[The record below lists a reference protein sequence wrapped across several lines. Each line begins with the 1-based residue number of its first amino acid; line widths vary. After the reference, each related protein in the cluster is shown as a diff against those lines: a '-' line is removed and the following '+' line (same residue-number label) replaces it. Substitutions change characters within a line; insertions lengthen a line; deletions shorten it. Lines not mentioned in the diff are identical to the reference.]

1 MAMIPVVLF
10 AYSRV
15 DCLRK
20 TLDCLRENAVPRLL
34 VFSDGV
40 TETYNPAGEEFA
52 ESRLVAL
59 AVKKRDLGAEELQAA
74 ILAELERYAAGTRA
88 SDDRTMIVLKRR

>member
-1 MAMIPVVLF
+1 MVLGLF
-10 AYSRV
+10 DSVPYAEGAAE
-15 DCLRK
+15 LRAGD
-20 TLDCLRENAVPRLL
+20 TLL

-59 AVKKRDLGAEELQAA
+59 AVQKRDLGAEELQAA
-74 ILAELERYAAGTRA
+74 ILAELERYAEGARA
-88 SDDRTMIVLKRR
+88 TDDRTMIVLKRR